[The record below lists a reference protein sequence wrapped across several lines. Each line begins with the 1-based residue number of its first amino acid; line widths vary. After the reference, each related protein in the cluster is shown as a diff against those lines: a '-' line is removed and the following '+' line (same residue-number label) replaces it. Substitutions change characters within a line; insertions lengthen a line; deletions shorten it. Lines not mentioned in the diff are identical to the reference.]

1 MGYLMKLGESYGAEI
16 QLSRNNTYGNQILI
30 VDGQGR
36 SGKNLIAV
44 LLSSLKNV
52 EKMRLDSQIDYI
64 PRYYFLGKMSQD
76 AAITALKTEFDE
88 KYYYTW
94 ISRDVNF
101 RFGDYTGV
109 FKQAN
114 KFRYLKRLVMSADEK
129 ASDKLKIKLPIFQE
143 MTHDGLHVAKL
154 YFKALGT
161 TRLKMIHIFRD
172 PIENIYEQHKRD
184 FGTRIGNDP
193 RELQL
198 SFTFDNQP
206 IPIIAIGYEKEYLSA
221 NPIERLVLMVDI
233 MFRRNV
239 QGYLDLSPDEKEKI
253 LFIEFEEFVQSPNK
267 DLQRIEAF
275 LGQKF
280 TKGSKR
286 ILKRENC
293 PRNLR
298 LDERYLKIQKIE
310 NQLGP
315 QYKQILSQLLV
326 DYDSKPWLKWKNSTY

>member
-1 MGYLMKLGESYGAEI
+1 MELGESYGAEVH
-16 QLSRNNTYGNQILI
+16 LSRNNTYGNQILI

-76 AAITALKTEFDE
+76 AAIAALRTEFDE
-88 KYYYTW
+88 KYYYNW

-101 RFGDYTGV
+101 RFSDYTGV

-114 KFRYLKRLVMSADEK
+114 KFRYFKRLVMPADEK
-129 ASDKLKIKLPIFQE
+129 ASIKLKTKLPTFQE

-161 TRLKMIHIFRD
+161 DRLKMIHIFRD
-172 PIENIYEQHKRD
+172 PIENIYEQDKRD

-198 SFTFDNQP
+198 SYTFENQS
-206 IPIIAIGYEKEYLSA
+206 IPIIAIGHEKEYLDA

-233 MFRRNV
+233 MFRKNI
-239 QGYLDLSPDEKEKI
+239 QGYLDLSPGEREKI
-253 LFIEFEEFVQSPNK
+253 LFIEFEEFVQAPTK

-280 TKGSKR
+280 TKQSKH

-298 LDERYLKIQKIE
+298 PDERYLKIQRIE
-310 NQLGP
+310 NELGP
-315 QYKQILSQLLV
+315 AYKQILSKLLI
-326 DYDSKPWLKWKNSTY
+326 DYDSKPWLKWKNATY

>member
-1 MGYLMKLGESYGAEI
+1 MKLGESFGAEI
-16 QLSRNNTYGNQILI
+16 QLSRNNTYGNQVLI

-44 LLSSLKNV
+44 VLSSLQNV

-64 PRYYFLGKMSQD
+64 PRYYFLGKMSED

-88 KYYYTW
+88 KYYYNW
-94 ISRDVNF
+94 ISRDMNF
-101 RFGDYTGV
+101 RFKDYTGV

-114 KFRYLKRLVMSADEK
+114 KFRYFKRLVMPADEK
-129 ASDKLKIKLPIFQE
+129 ASIKLKNKLPIFQE

-161 TRLKMIHIFRD
+161 DRLKMIHIFRD
-172 PIENIYEQHKRD
+172 PIENIYEQHKRN

-198 SFTFDNQP
+198 SYTFDNQS
-206 IPIIAIGYEKEYLSA
+206 IPIIAIGREKEYIEA
-221 NPIERLVLMVDI
+221 NPSERLVLMVDI

-239 QGYLDLSPDEKEKI
+239 QGYLDLSPREKENI
-253 LFIEFEEFVQSPNK
+253 FFIEFEEFVQSPMK
-267 DLQRIEAF
+267 DLKRLESF

-280 TKGSKR
+280 TKRAKR

-293 PRNLR
+293 PRNLSTG
-298 LDERYLKIQKIE
+298 ERNQKVHRIE
-310 NQLGP
+310 NELGP
-315 QYKQILSQLLV
+315 RYKQILSELLI
-326 DYDSKPWLKWKNSTY
+326 DYDAKPWLKWENATY